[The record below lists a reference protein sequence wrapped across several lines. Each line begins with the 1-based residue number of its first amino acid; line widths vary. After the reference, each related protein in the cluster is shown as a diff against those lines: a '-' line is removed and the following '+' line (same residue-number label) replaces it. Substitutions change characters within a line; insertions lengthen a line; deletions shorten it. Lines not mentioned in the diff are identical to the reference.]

1 MEVPV
6 MRDAFQAEGLAK
18 LCRWANQNGAVGK
31 CVEIGSYSGEGTVVL
46 ADHFK
51 EVLAVDPWEN
61 GYDPNDVASHQCPME
76 DVFNAFTERTK
87 VKGNINFSR
96 GKSLDALEFL
106 ADGSLD
112 LVYVDGD
119 HRYEGA
125 LADIKGWLPKLRK
138 GGCMTGHDFSFPT
151 IRQALSETF
160 KGDYLALFQGD
171 SWGYIV

>member
-1 MEVPV
+1 

-18 LCRWANQNGAVGK
+18 LCKWANQNGAVGK

-96 GKSLDALEFL
+96 GKSLDALEFV

-125 LADIKGWLPKLRK
+125 LADIKGWLSKLRK

-151 IRQALSETF
+151 VRQALSETF

-171 SWGYIV
+171 SWGYII

>member
-1 MEVPV
+1 MAVPV

-18 LCRWANQNGAVGK
+18 LCKWANQNGAVGK

-46 ADHFK
+46 AYHFK

-61 GYDPNDVASHQCPME
+61 GYDPDDVASHQCPME
-76 DVFNAFTERTK
+76 EVFEAFHKRTSSLMN
-87 VKGNINFSR
+87 VLYSR
-96 GKSLDALEFL
+96 GKSLDALEFFK
-106 ADGSLD
+106 DGELD
-112 LVYVDGD
+112 MVYVDGD

-151 IRQALSETF
+151 VQKALSETF

>member
-1 MEVPV
+1 MAVPV

-18 LCRWANQNGAVGK
+18 LCKWANQNGAIGK

-96 GKSLDALEFL
+96 GKSLDALEFV

-125 LADIKGWLPKLRK
+125 LSDIKGWLPKLRK

-151 IRQALSETF
+151 VRQALSETF

>member
-1 MEVPV
+1 MAVPV

-18 LCRWANQNGAVGK
+18 LCKWANQNGAVGK

-87 VKGNINFSR
+87 IKGNINFSR
-96 GKSLDALEFL
+96 GKSLDALEFV

-125 LADIKGWLPKLRK
+125 LADIKGWLPKIRK

-151 IRQALSETF
+151 VRQALSEAF

>member
-1 MEVPV
+1 MAVPV

-18 LCRWANQNGAVGK
+18 LCKWANQNGAVGK

-76 DVFNAFTERTK
+76 DVFNAFTERTSPFK
-87 VKGNINFSR
+87 NVLYSR
-96 GKSLDALEFL
+96 GKSLDALQFFK
-106 ADGSLD
+106 DGELD
-112 LVYVDGD
+112 MVYIDGD

-151 IRQALSETF
+151 VRQALSETF

>member
-1 MEVPV
+1 MAVPV

-18 LCRWANQNGAVGK
+18 LCKWANQNGAVGK

-96 GKSLDALEFL
+96 GKSLDALEFV

-151 IRQALSETF
+151 VRQALSETF

>member
-1 MEVPV
+1 MAVPV

-18 LCRWANQNGAVGK
+18 LCKWANQNGAVGK

-87 VKGNINFSR
+87 IKGNINFSR
-96 GKSLDALEFL
+96 GKSLDALEFV

-151 IRQALSETF
+151 VRQALSETF

-171 SWGYIV
+171 SWGYII

>member
-1 MEVPV
+1 

-18 LCRWANQNGAVGK
+18 LCKWANQNGAIGK

-76 DVFNAFTERTK
+76 DVFNAFKERITPL
-87 VKGNINFSR
+87 GNVLYIR
-96 GKSLDALEFL
+96 GKSIDALQSFKN
-106 ADGSLD
+106 GSLD
-112 LVYVDGD
+112 LVYIDGD

-125 LADIKGWLPKLRK
+125 LADINGWLPKLRK

-151 IRQALSETF
+151 VRQALSETF
-160 KGDYLALFQGD
+160 RGDYLALFQGD
-171 SWGYIV
+171 SWGYIA

>member
-1 MEVPV
+1 

-18 LCRWANQNGAVGK
+18 LCKWANQNGAIGK

-61 GYDPNDVASHQCPME
+61 GYDPDDVASHQCPME
-76 DVFNAFTERTK
+76 DVFNAFKERITPL
-87 VKGNINFSR
+87 GNVLYIR
-96 GKSLDALEFL
+96 GKSIDALQSFKN
-106 ADGSLD
+106 GSLD
-112 LVYVDGD
+112 LVYIDGD

-125 LADIKGWLPKLRK
+125 LADINGWLPKLRK

-151 IRQALSETF
+151 VRQALSETF

>member
-1 MEVPV
+1 MAVPV

-18 LCRWANQNGAVGK
+18 LCKWANQNGAVCK

-61 GYDPNDVASHQCPME
+61 GYDPDDVASHQCQME

-96 GKSLDALEFL
+96 GKSLDALEFV

-151 IRQALSETF
+151 VRQALSETF
-160 KGDYLALFQGD
+160 NGDYLALFQGD
-171 SWGYIV
+171 SWGYII

>member
-1 MEVPV
+1 MAVPV

-18 LCRWANQNGAVGK
+18 LCKWANQNGAVGK

-87 VKGNINFSR
+87 IKGNINFSR
-96 GKSLDALEFL
+96 GKSLDALEFV

-138 GGCMTGHDFSFPT
+138 SGCMTGHDFSFPT
-151 IRQALSETF
+151 VRQALSETF

-171 SWGYIV
+171 SWGYII

>member
-1 MEVPV
+1 MAVPV

-18 LCRWANQNGAVGK
+18 LCKWANQNGAVGK

-61 GYDPNDVASHQCPME
+61 GYDSDDVASHQCPME

-96 GKSLDALEFL
+96 GKSLDALEFV

-151 IRQALSETF
+151 VRQALSETF
-160 KGDYLALFQGD
+160 NGDYLALFQGD
-171 SWGYIV
+171 SWGYII

>member
-1 MEVPV
+1 MAVPV

-18 LCRWANQNGAVGK
+18 LCKWANQNGAIGK

-76 DVFNAFTERTK
+76 DVFNAFKERITPL
-87 VKGNINFSR
+87 GNVLYIR
-96 GKSLDALEFL
+96 GKSIDALQSFKN
-106 ADGSLD
+106 GSLD
-112 LVYVDGD
+112 LVYIDGD

-125 LADIKGWLPKLRK
+125 LADINGWLPKLRK

-151 IRQALSETF
+151 VRQALSETF
-160 KGDYLALFQGD
+160 RGDYLALFQGD
-171 SWGYIV
+171 SWGYIA

>member
-6 MRDAFQAEGLAK
+6 MRDAFQAEGLAR
-18 LCRWANQNGAVGK
+18 LCKWANQNGAVGK

-46 ADHFK
+46 ASHFK

-76 DVFNAFTERTK
+76 DVFNAFTNRTK
-87 VKGNINFSR
+87 GLGNVNFSR
-96 GKSLDALEFL
+96 GKSLDALEFV

-112 LVYVDGD
+112 LVYIDGD
-119 HRYEGA
+119 HRYRAA
-125 LADIKGWLPKLRK
+125 LDDIEFWMPKLRK

-151 IRQALSETF
+151 VQKAVVETF
-160 KGDYLALFQGD
+160 KADYLALFQGD

>member
-1 MEVPV
+1 MAVPV

-18 LCRWANQNGAVGK
+18 LCKWANQNGAIGK

-76 DVFNAFTERTK
+76 DVFNAFTERTSPFK
-87 VKGNINFSR
+87 NVLYSR
-96 GKSLDALEFL
+96 GKSLDALQFFK
-106 ADGSLD
+106 DGELD
-112 LVYVDGD
+112 MVYVDGD

-125 LADIKGWLPKLRK
+125 VADIKGWLPKLRK

-151 IRQALSETF
+151 VRQALSETF

-171 SWGYIV
+171 SWGYMV